1 MSAYQLLLVKSLIT
15 YVQCMRLIDM
25 CTLQPNY
32 TVYADENYK
41 QHSSTGVHLLQENEF

>member
-1 MSAYQLLLVKSLIT
+1 
-15 YVQCMRLIDM
+15 MRLIDM

-41 QHSSTGVHLLQENEF
+41 QHSSTGVHLLQENEFWQARIYLTTK